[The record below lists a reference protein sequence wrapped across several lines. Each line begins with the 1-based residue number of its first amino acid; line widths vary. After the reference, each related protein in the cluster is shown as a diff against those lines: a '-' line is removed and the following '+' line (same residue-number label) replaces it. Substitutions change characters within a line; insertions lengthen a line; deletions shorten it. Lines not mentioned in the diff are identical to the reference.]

1 MATTYANVPVNGI
14 PFTIRGGF
22 KETITDVTVADN
34 SEVLPAA
41 SLGLNAIFDA
51 EAEIQTASASDTA
64 VYVKAAVATSGASV
78 TVTTHAADATAATT
92 ADTTVIR
99 VRARGY

>member
-1 MATTYANVPVNGI
+1 MATTYANVPVGTNSY
-14 PFTIRGGF
+14 TIQGNL
-22 KETITDVTVADN
+22 KETITNVTVADN

-51 EAEIQTASASDTA
+51 EAEIETGSASDTA
-64 VYVKAAVATSGASV
+64 VYVTATVADSKASV
-78 TVTTHAADATAATT
+78 TVATFDAEGTAATT
-92 ADTTVIR
+92 AATTVIR